1 MALRNARRPDSEW
14 LAIITEARN
23 SGLTDREW
31 CEAHGISK
39 NTFYTAVDRL
49 RKKACNVP
57 DPQRRQVIDFTANKQ
72 EVVQI
77 GIQDKTEQA
86 EVMNSQYIERN
97 AAPAVEI
104 KLPRCTIKIS
114 DTASPAL
121 VNALISSMGDLL

>member
-1 MALRNARRPDSEW
+1 M
-14 LAIITEARN
+14 
-23 SGLTDREW
+23 
-31 CEAHGISK
+31 
-39 NTFYTAVDRL
+39 

-86 EVMNSQYIERN
+86 EVMTSQYIERN
-97 AAPAVEI
+97 AAPALEI